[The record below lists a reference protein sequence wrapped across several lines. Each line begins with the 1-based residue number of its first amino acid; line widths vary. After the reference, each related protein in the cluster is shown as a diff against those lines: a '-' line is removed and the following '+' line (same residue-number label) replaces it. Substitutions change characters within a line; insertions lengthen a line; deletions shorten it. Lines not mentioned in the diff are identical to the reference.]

1 MPPPRLLLPL
11 GCLLPALVAGLACGT
26 TGTGRPPEPPSAYSV
41 QQELGQR
48 DVVQAG
54 LEYARNNSLMLA
66 EAREAIEIRPNY
78 WRLRFGLAD
87 QPGRLL
93 ELEFDELARRVTRA
107 QEIDILPGD
116 LPNDAAQGGSG
127 GGVPAAGQGN
137 RGPIP

>member
-11 GCLLPALVAGLACGT
+11 GSLLPTLMASFACST

-54 LEYARNNSLMLA
+54 LEYARNNSLMVA

-78 WRLRFGLAD
+78 WRVRFGLTD

-93 ELEFDELARRVTRA
+93 ELEFDELAHRVTHA

-116 LPNDAAQGGSG
+116 LPNDAAQGGG
-127 GGVPAAGQGN
+127 AGGVPAGGQGN